1 MKKTIFALIICLC
14 CLNSVFAFKYSNTP
28 AGMIYF
34 ASHGYVENNEV
45 LNNPYI
51 IGGLYTMHWSVIESE
66 QGKYNW
72 KEVDD
77 FVNRWTKAGKKVA
90 LRIMWSSSGYWRNP
104 VAGKPTPAWVWKAGA
119 KYAYHKESNTELAL
133 FWDPIFREHAMN
145 FMKAVNKHFK
155 NNKEI
160 LFIDVTPGAETNPYR
175 FGTINRKDP
184 QFKESFSKV
193 PASDGRTYTEDLW
206 TETIKSWIKQTAKV
220 MTDIPCLVTL
230 NQGSLF
236 GRNNFPVFGQT
247 AVDNGMYV
255 GQNGIHENSYQGN
268 DALRTKLFNQWK
280 NKTKLFFKMV
290 HAAEPQ
296 NTGSMQGVIEAAK
309 RIDCDYLNVYPQDVL
324 KSTVGTSCY
333 NTKWDEALKNGYNY
347 FSSKAKDK

>member
-1 MKKTIFALIICLC
+1 M
-14 CLNSVFAFKYSNTP
+14 
-28 AGMIYF
+28 AG
-34 ASHGYVENNEV
+34 
-45 LNNPYI
+45 L
-51 IGGLYTMHWSVIESE
+51 T
-66 QGKYNW
+66 Q
-72 KEVDD
+72 
-77 FVNRWTKAGKKVA
+77 
-90 LRIMWSSSGYWRNP
+90 
-104 VAGKPTPAWVWKAGA
+104 
-119 KYAYHKESNTELAL
+119 
-133 FWDPIFREHAMN
+133 
-145 FMKAVNKHFK
+145 
-155 NNKEI
+155 
-160 LFIDVTPGAETNPYR
+160 
-175 FGTINRKDP
+175 
-184 QFKESFSKV
+184 QQ
-193 PASDGRTYTEDLW
+193 LW

-280 NKTKLFFKMV
+280 NKTKLFFEMV
-290 HAAEPQ
+290 HAAETQ